1 MELSYGHPDMDIALH
16 MVVASNR
23 TVCVLYD
30 KPFTKELS
38 WVEYDAAENR
48 LDFIMDDG
56 DVRNFGI
63 PVPGDI
69 QPYMHEKT
77 FVAFIERQGEELIT
91 EQEIPL
97 ITRQ

>member
-1 MELSYGHPDMDIALH
+1 MDIALH
-16 MVVASNR
+16 LVVAANR

-38 WVEYDAAENR
+38 WVEYDAEDSR

-56 DVRNFGI
+56 DIRNFGI
-63 PVPGDI
+63 PVPTDI
-69 QPYMHEKT
+69 QPYMNEKP
-77 FVAFIERQGEELIT
+77 FVAFIERQGEDLVA